1 MKKFQCGIQLIS
13 GGEGPKQSLSIYL
26 SIGRTPKIRSSLP
39 GHHPPQRRF
48 AAIIDLIN
56 NLGAPTDV
64 IRHDIVCTFND
75 LRAYFD
81 VKNAP
86 QARKFSFLGAK
97 TSIFKVINVLYTPKL
112 RENRRKSAPKARK
125 ILGIWVFNE

>member
-1 MKKFQCGIQLIS
+1 MF
-13 GGEGPKQSLSIYL
+13 
-26 SIGRTPKIRSSLP
+26 GRYSS
-39 GHHPPQRRF
+39 QIF
-48 AAIIDLIN
+48 APAAPTYDYTIIIDLIN
-56 NLGAPTDV
+56 NLDAPTDV

-86 QARKFSFLGAK
+86 QARKFSFVGAK

-112 RENRRKSAPKARK
+112 KGKQKK
-125 ILGIWVFNE
+125 IRAEGAKFFGDLGL

>member
-1 MKKFQCGIQLIS
+1 MF
-13 GGEGPKQSLSIYL
+13 
-26 SIGRTPKIRSSLP
+26 GRYSSKI
-39 GHHPPQRRF
+39 F
-48 AAIIDLIN
+48 APAAPTYDYIIIIN
-56 NLGAPTDV
+56 LDAPTDV
-64 IRHDIVCTFND
+64 IRYDIVCTFND

-112 RENRRKSAPKARK
+112 RENRRKSALKARFFF
-125 ILGIWVFNE
+125 GIWVFNE

>member
-1 MKKFQCGIQLIS
+1 MF
-13 GGEGPKQSLSIYL
+13 
-26 SIGRTPKIRSSLP
+26 GRYSSKI
-39 GHHPPQRRF
+39 F
-48 AAIIDLIN
+48 APAAPTYDYIIIIN
-56 NLGAPTDV
+56 LDAPTDV

-97 TSIFKVINVLYTPKL
+97 TSIFKVINRLYTPKI
-112 RENRRKSAPKARK
+112 RENIRKSAPKAR
-125 ILGIWVFNE
+125 IFFGIWVHNE

>member
-1 MKKFQCGIQLIS
+1 MF
-13 GGEGPKQSLSIYL
+13 
-26 SIGRTPKIRSSLP
+26 GRYSSKI
-39 GHHPPQRRF
+39 F
-48 AAIIDLIN
+48 APAAPTYDYIIIIDLIN
-56 NLGAPTDV
+56 NLDAPTDV

-86 QARKFSFLGAK
+86 QARNFSFLGAK

-112 RENRRKSAPKARK
+112 KGKQKKIRAEGAKFFGDLGLLTNKPPLVFENFLTRGGAFSLD
-125 ILGIWVFNE
+125 IH

>member
-1 MKKFQCGIQLIS
+1 MF
-13 GGEGPKQSLSIYL
+13 
-26 SIGRTPKIRSSLP
+26 GRYSSKI
-39 GHHPPQRRF
+39 F
-48 AAIIDLIN
+48 APAAPTYDYIIIIN
-56 NLGAPTDV
+56 LDAPTDV

-97 TSIFKVINVLYTPKL
+97 TSILKVINMLYTPKL
-112 RENRRKSAPKARK
+112 RENRRKSAPKARNF
-125 ILGIWVFNE
+125 LGIWVFNE

>member
-1 MKKFQCGIQLIS
+1 MF
-13 GGEGPKQSLSIYL
+13 
-26 SIGRTPKIRSSLP
+26 GRYSSKI
-39 GHHPPQRRF
+39 F
-48 AAIIDLIN
+48 APAAPTYDYIIIIDLIN
-56 NLGAPTDV
+56 NLDAPTDV

-86 QARKFSFLGAK
+86 QARKFSFVGAK

-112 RENRRKSAPKARK
+112 KGKQKK
-125 ILGIWVFNE
+125 IRAEGAIFFGIWVFTE

>member
-1 MKKFQCGIQLIS
+1 MF
-13 GGEGPKQSLSIYL
+13 
-26 SIGRTPKIRSSLP
+26 GRYSSKI
-39 GHHPPQRRF
+39 F
-48 AAIIDLIN
+48 APAAPTYDYIIIIDLII
-56 NLGAPTDV
+56 NLDAPTDV

-75 LRAYFD
+75 LRAYSD

-97 TSIFKVINVLYTPKL
+97 TSIFKVINVLYTPTL

-125 ILGIWVFNE
+125 FLGIWVFNE

>member
-1 MKKFQCGIQLIS
+1 MF
-13 GGEGPKQSLSIYL
+13 
-26 SIGRTPKIRSSLP
+26 GRYSSKI
-39 GHHPPQRRF
+39 F
-48 AAIIDLIN
+48 APAAPTYDYIIIIDLIN
-56 NLGAPTDV
+56 NLDAPTDV

-86 QARKFSFLGAK
+86 QARKFSFVGAK

-112 RENRRKSAPKARK
+112 RENRRKSAPKARFF
-125 ILGIWVFNE
+125 LGFGSLTNKPPLFSRIS

>member
-1 MKKFQCGIQLIS
+1 MF
-13 GGEGPKQSLSIYL
+13 
-26 SIGRTPKIRSSLP
+26 GRYSSKI
-39 GHHPPQRRF
+39 F
-48 AAIIDLIN
+48 APAAPTYDYIIIIN
-56 NLGAPTDV
+56 LDAPTDV

-112 RENRRKSAPKARK
+112 KGKQKK
-125 ILGIWVFNE
+125 IRAEHQFGSLTNKPPPLFSRIS

>member
-1 MKKFQCGIQLIS
+1 MF
-13 GGEGPKQSLSIYL
+13 
-26 SIGRTPKIRSSLP
+26 GRYSSKI
-39 GHHPPQRRF
+39 F
-48 AAIIDLIN
+48 APAAPTYDYIIIIDLIN
-56 NLGAPTDV
+56 NLDAPTDV

-86 QARKFSFLGAK
+86 QARKFSFVGAK

-112 RENRRKSAPKARK
+112 KGKQKK
-125 ILGIWVFNE
+125 IRAEGANFFGDLGL

>member
-1 MKKFQCGIQLIS
+1 MF
-13 GGEGPKQSLSIYL
+13 
-26 SIGRTPKIRSSLP
+26 GRYSSKI
-39 GHHPPQRRF
+39 F
-48 AAIIDLIN
+48 APAAPTYDYIIIIDLIN
-56 NLGAPTDV
+56 NLDAPTDV

-97 TSIFKVINVLYTPKL
+97 TSIFKVIQFVNVLYTPKL
-112 RENRRKSAPKARK
+112 RENRRKSAPKAR
-125 ILGIWVFNE
+125 IFLGIWVFNE

>member
-1 MKKFQCGIQLIS
+1 MF
-13 GGEGPKQSLSIYL
+13 
-26 SIGRTPKIRSSLP
+26 GRYSSTI
-39 GHHPPQRRF
+39 F
-48 AAIIDLIN
+48 APTYDYIIIIDLIN
-56 NLGAPTDV
+56 NLDAPTDV

-86 QARKFSFLGAK
+86 QARNFSFVGAK

-112 RENRRKSAPKARK
+112 KGKQKK
-125 ILGIWVFNE
+125 IRAEGAIFFWDLGL

>member
-1 MKKFQCGIQLIS
+1 MF
-13 GGEGPKQSLSIYL
+13 
-26 SIGRTPKIRSSLP
+26 GRYSSKI
-39 GHHPPQRRF
+39 F
-48 AAIIDLIN
+48 APSAPTYDYIIIIDLIN
-56 NLGAPTDV
+56 NLDAPTDV

-112 RENRRKSAPKARK
+112 RENRRKSAPKARFLL
-125 ILGIWVFNE
+125 LGFGSLTNKPPLVLEDFLTRGGFFVGYPLIASL